1 MKSGSLL
8 LSASSSDLYLRL
20 FVFLL
25 PRILNNSTMEQG
37 LSGGLSAA
45 SPAWVV
51 TNLGNTPLMKSVQI
65 ALEFRRDHVSKRT
78 LSETRSYTAL
88 VVGPSVGHRIEAPTK
103 CCLGYAGLGSGSTST
118 FVLRSSGA
126 ISAQCSS
133 PQSSSIITSTPSS
146 GDSGEV

>member
-1 MKSGSLL
+1 MTSGSLL

-78 LSETRSYTAL
+78 VSEIPDFELECMTLYFL
-88 VVGPSVGHRIEAPTK
+88 Q
-103 CCLGYAGLGSGSTST
+103 
-118 FVLRSSGA
+118 VLFHKEG
-126 ISAQCSS
+126 
-133 PQSSSIITSTPSS
+133 
-146 GDSGEV
+146 VYV

>member
-1 MKSGSLL
+1 MTSGSLL

-78 LSETRSYTAL
+78 LFKIDSRSSDLLY
-88 VVGPSVGHRIEAPTK
+88 P
-103 CCLGYAGLGSGSTST
+103 
-118 FVLRSSGA
+118 SGA
-126 ISAQCSS
+126 I
-133 PQSSSIITSTPSS
+133 
-146 GDSGEV
+146 

>member
-1 MKSGSLL
+1 MTSGSLL

-78 LSETRSYTAL
+78 LFDTNSHASFGLLPPTIAIERSTPAEEANTRE
-88 VVGPSVGHRIEAPTK
+88 VN
-103 CCLGYAGLGSGSTST
+103 TSQPAT
-118 FVLRSSGA
+118 PAVTA
-126 ISAQCSS
+126 ISS
-133 PQSSSIITSTPSS
+133 PATNHQRHCQHQ
-146 GDSGEV
+146 